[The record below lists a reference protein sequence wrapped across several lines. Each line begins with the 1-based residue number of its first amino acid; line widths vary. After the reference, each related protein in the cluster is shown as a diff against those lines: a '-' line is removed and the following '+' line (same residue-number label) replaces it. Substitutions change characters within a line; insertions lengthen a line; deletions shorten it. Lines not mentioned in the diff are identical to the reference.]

1 MLPAGW
7 MFAVGSSGVR
17 AEKTGAARERYN
29 RLSISTRRLVELW
42 REAGAG
48 DEATLAAVVASDPA
62 SALRLREIVRARA
75 ASTDD
80 ELLRRLSQFVTESEE
95 LVPAAAGALERGDIA
110 AFGDVVRRSQ
120 HYAEQ
125 ALGNQVPETI
135 ALVESALELGAAA
148 ASAFGAGFGGSVWAL
163 VRERDATA
171 FADAWQS
178 AYVARYP
185 RHAGDAT
192 FFTSP
197 AAAPAS
203 RIELTSA
210 GTRS

>member
-1 MLPAGW
+1 
-7 MFAVGSSGVR
+7 VR
-17 AEKTGAARERYN
+17 AEKTGAARDRYN
-29 RLSISTRRLVELW
+29 RLSMSTRRLVELW

-48 DEATLAAVVASDPA
+48 EEATLAAVVASDPA
-62 SALRLREIVRARA
+62 ASLRLREIVRARA
-75 ASTDD
+75 ASAED
-80 ELLRRLSQFVTESEE
+80 ELLSRLSQFVTESEE
-95 LVPAAAGALERGDIA
+95 LVPAAAGALERGDMA

-135 ALVESALELGAAA
+135 ALVDSALELGAAA

-163 VRERDATA
+163 VRERDAAA
-171 FADAWQS
+171 FADAWRS
-178 AYVARYP
+178 AYVAGYP
-185 RHAGDAT
+185 QHTDDAT

-197 AAAPAS
+197 AAAPAG
-203 RIELTSA
+203 RIELTAA